1 MDIWPYLGIVVLIVF
16 SAFFSG
22 SEIAFASMNKGRV
35 KKAAD
40 SGNPY
45 AKNAMYIY
53 EHFDDVLSTIL
64 IGNNLVN
71 IAASSIATVIA
82 IHWMGESGTV
92 PAVLV
97 MTILILTF
105 GEIAPKIVAKQQCDR
120 FVLLVSYPLRFLMF
134 VLKPVVAVVVW
145 IVNQVSRLWTRN
157 ISEEPSVTEDDLVS
171 IIESV
176 KNDGIIDE
184 EKGSLLQS
192 ALEFSDISVQEI
204 LTPRTD
210 MVAIDVDDDMD
221 AIIETVLDS
230 PYSRIPVYQDSIDN
244 IIGILYLDSFLK
256 ELVDTKEID
265 IRSMLIEACFIPKAM
280 KLPAIFA
287 ELQSRRL
294 QMAIVTD
301 EYGGTMGC
309 ITMEDVLEQLVGDIW
324 DESDEIVRDFICV
337 GENSYEV
344 SGDLSIHEFVEYL
357 DLNELDFESHYTT
370 VGGWAIEMLNRFPNL
385 FDTFVY
391 KNLVVTVIGLDGLR
405 VTVLSVKIIT
415 EEESS
420 AGEMLLRTGEGRIS

>member
-1 MDIWPYLGIVVLIVF
+1 MDIWPYLGIVVLLAF

-22 SEIAFASMNKGRV
+22 SEIAYASMNRSKI

-40 SGNPY
+40 GGNPY
-45 AKNAMYIY
+45 AKKAMYIY
-53 EHFDDVLSTIL
+53 EHFDDMLSAIL

-92 PAVLV
+92 PVVIV
-97 MTILILTF
+97 MTILILIF
-105 GEIAPKIVAKQQCDR
+105 GEVAPKMVAKQQCDR
-120 FVLLVSYPLRFLMF
+120 FVLLLSYPLRFLMF
-134 VLKPVVAVVVW
+134 IMKLVVTLVVW
-145 IVNQVSRLWTRN
+145 IVNQVSKLWTRN
-157 ISEEPSVTEDDLVS
+157 VPEQPSVTEDDLVS
-171 IIESV
+171 VIESV

-184 EKGSLLQS
+184 QKSTLLQS

-221 AIIETVLDS
+221 TIIETVLNS

-256 ELVDTKEID
+256 ELLDTEEID
-265 IRSMLIEACFIPKAM
+265 IRSMLIEACFIPKTV
-280 KLPAIFA
+280 KLPAVFN

-324 DESDEIVRDFICV
+324 DESDEIIRDFICV
-337 GENSYEV
+337 GENSYEL
-344 SGDLSIHEFVEYL
+344 SGDLSIHDFVEYL
-357 DLNELDFESHYTT
+357 DLNEQDFESHYTT

-385 FDTFVY
+385 FDSFVY
-391 KNLVVTVIGLDGLR
+391 KNLIVTVIGLDGLR
-405 VTVLSVKIIT
+405 VTVLSVKIIP
-415 EEESS
+415 EEESR
-420 AGEMLLRTGEGRIS
+420 AGEILLQT